1 MILST
6 VADRLTAFTV
16 RGPPH
21 RAEAALRASNARNFR
36 TIVSSP
42 HLRLFRDSNIRVRL
56 LVSKL
61 QTYGRKKKLNV
72 LLMLEKIIKN
82 VYQICI
88 KLLVVKISARNIHF
102 TKYFTKWWKIEF
114 YNKTND

>member
-16 RGPPH
+16 RGCPY

-42 HLRLFRDSNIRVRL
+42 HLRLFRDSSIRIRL
-56 LVSKL
+56 LVQREKE
-61 QTYGRKKKLNV
+61 REIANV
-72 LLMLEKIIKN
+72 TVKRNLKNEK
-82 VYQICI
+82 
-88 KLLVVKISARNIHF
+88 S
-102 TKYFTKWWKIEF
+102 
-114 YNKTND
+114 

>member
-16 RGPPH
+16 RGRPH

-42 HLRLFRDSNIRVRL
+42 HLRLFRDSSVRVRL
-56 LVSKL
+56 LASKL
-61 QTYGRKKKLNV
+61 RMYGNNKKKKRI
-72 LLMLEKIIKN
+72 LENRKI
-82 VYQICI
+82 V
-88 KLLVVKISARNIHF
+88 
-102 TKYFTKWWKIEF
+102 T
-114 YNKTND
+114 D